1 MIKVLEIKPSSAQ
14 HFVYNNTEFEIRITD
29 DGDKLEIWE
38 VEYQD
43 GKCIG
48 FKDIVAEFDLEEEND
63 ESWKT
68 YKSFTRL

>member
-1 MIKVLEIKPSSAQ
+1 MAVLKIKPSFAQ

-48 FKDIVAEFDLEEEND
+48 FKDIVAEFNLEEERWIVGKD
-63 ESWKT
+63 I
-68 YKSFTRL
+68 KSRVS

>member
-1 MIKVLEIKPSSAQ
+1 MAILKIKPSSAQ
-14 HFVYNNTEFEIRITD
+14 HFVYKNTEFEIRITD

-48 FKDIVAEFDLEEEND
+48 FKDIVAEFNLEGVSD
-63 ESWKT
+63 EM
-68 YKSFTRL
+68 